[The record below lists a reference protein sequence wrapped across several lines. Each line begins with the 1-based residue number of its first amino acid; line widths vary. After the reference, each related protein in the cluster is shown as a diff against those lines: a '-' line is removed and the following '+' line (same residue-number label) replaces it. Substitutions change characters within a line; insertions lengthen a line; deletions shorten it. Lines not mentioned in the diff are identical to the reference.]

1 MGDFVNY
8 TPGEYA
14 KEHIRI
20 TPTTLADGRDFFY
33 LDDDPEYVS
42 GVKTR
47 ELKDPRQLPYRFS
60 NQLNAAGEEV
70 PYAAPEMRRDPLTGD
85 WIPMATARMNR
96 PITAGPGATA
106 KGNPLAA
113 RKPGDPYQDGEVPDT
128 DYNVVVFENRFPSMV
143 RVPGRSEAVEYVNGN
158 PLWEKKLAAGRCEV
172 ICFDP
177 DEDGLPADL
186 PVSRLRTVVE
196 AWAFRTAEIS
206 KMEGIEQIFP
216 FENHGQEI
224 GVSLAHPHGQVYCYP
239 FIAPKMEAELKQTEA
254 YHEKTG
260 GNLLKDLMNA
270 EIEAGERIVM
280 RNHSWV
286 AYVPAAAR
294 WPLEV
299 HVAPVRDV
307 LTLDE
312 LNDQERWDLA
322 VMYSTLLKRGN
333 AFFDKGDGK
342 GMDLPYIAA
351 WHQAPIHDKRR
362 ENYRLNLQFFSFR
375 RAANK
380 IKYLAGSESG
390 MAAWVSD
397 RCEVICFDP
406 DEDGLPADLP
416 VSRLRTVVEAWAF
429 RTAEISKMEGI
440 EQIFPFENH
449 GQEIG
454 VSLAHPH
461 GQVYCYPFIAPKM
474 EAELKQT
481 EAYHEKTGG
490 NLLKDLM
497 NAEIEAGE
505 RIVMRNH
512 SWVAYVPAAAR
523 WPLEVHVAPVRDV
536 LTLDE
541 LNDQERWDLAVM
553 YSTLLKRGN
562 AFFDKGDGK
571 GMDLPY
577 IAAWHQAPIHDKR
590 RENYRLNLQFF
601 SFRRAANKIKYLAGS
616 ESGMAAWVSD
626 TTPELIAKRFHEL
639 GPIDIEG

>member
-1 MGDFVNY
+1 MSEFATY
-8 TPGEYA
+8 APGEYA

-42 GVKTR
+42 GAKTR
-47 ELKDPRQLPYRFS
+47 ELNDPRQLAYRFS

-143 RVPGRSEAVEYVNGN
+143 RVPGRSEAVEYVDGN

-206 KMEGIEQIFP
+206 KIDGVEQIFP

-239 FIAPKMEAELKQTEA
+239 FIAPKMEAELQHTEA

-270 EIEAGERIVM
+270 EIEAEERIVM

-351 WHQAPIHDKRR
+351 WHQAPIHD
-362 ENYRLNLQFFSFR
+362 
-375 RAANK
+375 A
-380 IKYLAGSESG
+380 
-390 MAAWVSD
+390 
-397 RCEVICFDP
+397 
-406 DEDGLPADLP
+406 
-416 VSRLRTVVEAWAF
+416 
-429 RTAEISKMEGI
+429 
-440 EQIFPFENH
+440 
-449 GQEIG
+449 
-454 VSLAHPH
+454 
-461 GQVYCYPFIAPKM
+461 
-474 EAELKQT
+474 
-481 EAYHEKTGG
+481 
-490 NLLKDLM
+490 
-497 NAEIEAGE
+497 
-505 RIVMRNH
+505 
-512 SWVAYVPAAAR
+512 
-523 WPLEVHVAPVRDV
+523 
-536 LTLDE
+536 
-541 LNDQERWDLAVM
+541 
-553 YSTLLKRGN
+553 
-562 AFFDKGDGK
+562 
-571 GMDLPY
+571 
-577 IAAWHQAPIHDKR
+577 R

>member
-1 MGDFVNY
+1 
-8 TPGEYA
+8 
-14 KEHIRI
+14 
-20 TPTTLADGRDFFY
+20 
-33 LDDDPEYVS
+33 
-42 GVKTR
+42 
-47 ELKDPRQLPYRFS
+47 
-60 NQLNAAGEEV
+60 
-70 PYAAPEMRRDPLTGD
+70 MRRDPLTGD

-260 GNLLKDLMNA
+260 GNLLKDIMNA
-270 EIEAGERIVM
+270 ELEAEERVVM

-351 WHQAPIHDKRR
+351 WHQAP
-362 ENYRLNLQFFSFR
+362 
-375 RAANK
+375 
-380 IKYLAGSESG
+380 
-390 MAAWVSD
+390 V
-397 RCEVICFDP
+397 
-406 DEDGLPADLP
+406 
-416 VSRLRTVVEAWAF
+416 
-429 RTAEISKMEGI
+429 
-440 EQIFPFENH
+440 
-449 GQEIG
+449 
-454 VSLAHPH
+454 
-461 GQVYCYPFIAPKM
+461 
-474 EAELKQT
+474 
-481 EAYHEKTGG
+481 
-490 NLLKDLM
+490 
-497 NAEIEAGE
+497 
-505 RIVMRNH
+505 
-512 SWVAYVPAAAR
+512 
-523 WPLEVHVAPVRDV
+523 
-536 LTLDE
+536 
-541 LNDQERWDLAVM
+541 
-553 YSTLLKRGN
+553 
-562 AFFDKGDGK
+562 
-571 GMDLPY
+571 
-577 IAAWHQAPIHDKR
+577 HDKR

>member
-260 GNLLKDLMNA
+260 GNLLNGSRHAQPQLGRLCRRPRH
-270 EIEAGERIVM
+270 AGRSNPRCDPRRAQRPERIRSCAPCRTTRSSTRATARAWAVHRPWHQAPIHDKRRKPLDLQFFSFRRRCSESGM
-280 RNHSWV
+280 PHLPQLTRSWKRRG
-286 AYVPAAAR
+286 ACGPGAT
-294 WPLEV
+294 
-299 HVAPVRDV
+299 V

-312 LNDQERWDLA
+312 LNDQERWHGCHVPRL
-322 VMYSTLLKRGN
+322 MT
-333 AFFDKGDGK
+333 
-342 GMDLPYIAA
+342 IAA
-351 WHQAPIHDKRR
+351 TLR
-362 ENYRLNLQFFSFR
+362 
-375 RAANK
+375 
-380 IKYLAGSESG
+380 
-390 MAAWVSD
+390 
-397 RCEVICFDP
+397 
-406 DEDGLPADLP
+406 PA
-416 VSRLRTVVEAWAF
+416 
-429 RTAEISKMEGI
+429 
-440 EQIFPFENH
+440 
-449 GQEIG
+449 
-454 VSLAHPH
+454 
-461 GQVYCYPFIAPKM
+461 
-474 EAELKQT
+474 
-481 EAYHEKTGG
+481 
-490 NLLKDLM
+490 
-497 NAEIEAGE
+497 
-505 RIVMRNH
+505 
-512 SWVAYVPAAAR
+512 
-523 WPLEVHVAPVRDV
+523 
-536 LTLDE
+536 
-541 LNDQERWDLAVM
+541 
-553 YSTLLKRGN
+553 
-562 AFFDKGDGK
+562 
-571 GMDLPY
+571 
-577 IAAWHQAPIHDKR
+577 
-590 RENYRLNLQFF
+590 
-601 SFRRAANKIKYLAGS
+601 
-616 ESGMAAWVSD
+616 
-626 TTPELIAKRFHEL
+626 
-639 GPIDIEG
+639 

>member
-1 MGDFVNY
+1 MSDFVNY

-260 GNLLKDLMNA
+260 GNLLKDLMNS

-280 RNHSWV
+280 RRPRHAGRSRCMWPRCVTCSPSTSSTTRNVGIWPSCT
-286 AYVPAAAR
+286 PPCSSAATRSSTRATAR
-294 WPLEV
+294 
-299 HVAPVRDV
+299 
-307 LTLDE
+307 
-312 LNDQERWDLA
+312 
-322 VMYSTLLKRGN
+322 
-333 AFFDKGDGK
+333 
-342 GMDLPYIAA
+342 A
-351 WHQAPIHDKRR
+351 WTCHTSQH
-362 ENYRLNLQFFSFR
+362 
-375 RAANK
+375 
-380 IKYLAGSESG
+380 GT
-390 MAAWVSD
+390 
-397 RCEVICFDP
+397 
-406 DEDGLPADLP
+406 
-416 VSRLRTVVEAWAF
+416 RLRSTTHAVKT
-429 RTAEISKMEGI
+429 TA
-440 EQIFPFENH
+440 
-449 GQEIG
+449 
-454 VSLAHPH
+454 
-461 GQVYCYPFIAPKM
+461 
-474 EAELKQT
+474 
-481 EAYHEKTGG
+481 
-490 NLLKDLM
+490 
-497 NAEIEAGE
+497 
-505 RIVMRNH
+505 
-512 SWVAYVPAAAR
+512 
-523 WPLEVHVAPVRDV
+523 
-536 LTLDE
+536 
-541 LNDQERWDLAVM
+541 
-553 YSTLLKRGN
+553 
-562 AFFDKGDGK
+562 
-571 GMDLPY
+571 
-577 IAAWHQAPIHDKR
+577 
-590 RENYRLNLQFF
+590 
-601 SFRRAANKIKYLAGS
+601 
-616 ESGMAAWVSD
+616 
-626 TTPELIAKRFHEL
+626 
-639 GPIDIEG
+639 

>member
-1 MGDFVNY
+1 MNLTELISKHPVPATRFQRPYVIAEAGVNHEGSMDIARRLIDEAALGGADAIKFQTY
-8 TPGEYA
+8 KAG
-14 KEHIRI
+14 
-20 TPTTLADGRDFFY
+20 TLASKHSPAYWDTTKEPTPSQY
-33 LDDDPEYVS
+33 
-42 GVKTR
+42 
-47 ELKDPRQLPYRFS
+47 ELFKKHDSFWKNEFENLKKHCDQAGIAFMSTPFDVES
-60 NQLNAAGEEV
+60 AKFLNDMMDV
-70 PYAAPEMRRDPLTGD
+70 FKISSSDLT
-85 WIPMATARMNR
+85 NR
-96 PITAGPGATA
+96 PFIEFMCDFKKPIIMSTGAASLAEIAEAVSWIEA

-143 RVPGRSEAVEYVNGN
+143 RVPGVSEDVTYVDGN

-177 DEDGLPADL
+177 NEDGLPADL

-239 FIAPKMEAELKQTEA
+239 FIAPKMEKELQHTEA

-260 GNLLKDLMNA
+260 GNLLKDIMNA
-270 EIEAGERIVM
+270 ELEAGERIVM

-307 LTLDE
+307 LTLDQ
-312 LNDQERWDLA
+312 LNDEERWDLA
-322 VMYSTLLKRGN
+322 SMYSHLLKRGN

-351 WHQAPIHDKRR
+351 WHQAPIHDARR

-390 MAAWVSD
+390 MAAW
-397 RCEVICFDP
+397 I
-406 DEDGLPADLP
+406 
-416 VSRLRTVVEAWAF
+416 
-429 RTAEISKMEGI
+429 
-440 EQIFPFENH
+440 
-449 GQEIG
+449 
-454 VSLAHPH
+454 
-461 GQVYCYPFIAPKM
+461 
-474 EAELKQT
+474 
-481 EAYHEKTGG
+481 
-490 NLLKDLM
+490 
-497 NAEIEAGE
+497 
-505 RIVMRNH
+505 
-512 SWVAYVPAAAR
+512 
-523 WPLEVHVAPVRDV
+523 
-536 LTLDE
+536 
-541 LNDQERWDLAVM
+541 
-553 YSTLLKRGN
+553 
-562 AFFDKGDGK
+562 
-571 GMDLPY
+571 
-577 IAAWHQAPIHDKR
+577 
-590 RENYRLNLQFF
+590 
-601 SFRRAANKIKYLAGS
+601 
-616 ESGMAAWVSD
+616 SD

-639 GPIDIEG
+639 GSIDIAD